1 MKKGERRKQELLKI
15 AYRMFIEK
23 GYENTSIDEI
33 IAEAGIAK
41 GTYYYYFESKEATLE
56 AVIDIMIEEEIGRAK
71 EVLETS
77 LPVPQKLVS
86 VIYSLRPAQDEQVI
100 ADALDATENIV
111 MQEKVN
117 RRIVEEAVPLLTE
130 VVKEGISQGI
140 FECTNIEERVRML
153 LIISQHIFDDRI
165 FTDRD
170 VEVYVDVVEKT
181 LGAKG
186 GTMSFIAELI
196 SGGQDEKFATHK
208 R

>member
-56 AVIDIMIEEEIGRAK
+56 AVIEMMIEEEVGRTKA
-71 EVLETS
+71 VLETS

-100 ADALDATENIV
+100 AKALDVTENIV
-111 MQEKVN
+111 MHEKVN

-153 LIISQHIFDDRI
+153 LIISQHIFDDGI

-186 GTMSFIAELI
+186 GTMSFIAELV
-196 SGGQDEKFATHK
+196 SGGVYVRTDDNQ
-208 R
+208 

>member
-56 AVIDIMIEEEIGRAK
+56 AVIEMMIEEEVGRAK
-71 EVLETS
+71 AVLETS

-100 ADALDATENIV
+100 VKALDVTENIV
-111 MQEKVN
+111 MHEKVN
-117 RRIVEEAVPLLTE
+117 RRIVEETVPLLTE

-153 LIISQHIFDDRI
+153 LIISQHIFDDGI

-170 VEVYVDVVEKT
+170 VEVYIDVVEKT

-196 SGGQDEKFATHK
+196 SGGVYVRTDDNQ
-208 R
+208 

>member
-56 AVIDIMIEEEIGRAK
+56 AVIEMMIEEEVGRAK
-71 EVLETS
+71 AVLETS

-100 ADALDATENIV
+100 AKALDVTENIV
-111 MQEKVN
+111 MHEKVN

-153 LIISQHIFDDRI
+153 LIISQHIFDDGI

-170 VEVYVDVVEKT
+170 VEVYIDVVEKT

-196 SGGQDEKFATHK
+196 SGGVYVRTDDNK
-208 R
+208 

>member
-15 AYRMFIEK
+15 AYRMFIEN
-23 GYENTSIDEI
+23 GYENTSIDDI

-56 AVIDIMIEEEIGRAK
+56 AVIDMMIEEEVGRAK
-71 EVLETS
+71 EALETS

-100 ADALDATENIV
+100 AKALDARENIV
-111 MQEKVN
+111 MHEKVN

-130 VVKEGISQGI
+130 VVKEGLSQGI
-140 FECTNIEERVRML
+140 FECTNIEERVKML
-153 LIISQHIFDDRI
+153 LIMSQHMFDDGN

-170 VEVYVDVVEKT
+170 VEVYIDMVEKT
-181 LGAKG
+181 VGAES
-186 GTMSFIAELI
+186 GTMSFISELI
-196 SGGQDEKFATHK
+196 SGGRDE
-208 R
+208 

>member
-56 AVIDIMIEEEIGRAK
+56 AVIEMMIEEEVGRAK
-71 EVLETS
+71 AVLETS

-100 ADALDATENIV
+100 AKALDVTENIV
-111 MQEKVN
+111 MHEKVN

-153 LIISQHIFDDRI
+153 IIISQHIFDDGI

-170 VEVYVDVVEKT
+170 VEVYIDVVEKT

-186 GTMSFIAELI
+186 GTLSFIAELI
-196 SGGQDEKFATHK
+196 SGGVYVRTDDNQ
-208 R
+208 

>member
-15 AYRMFIEK
+15 AYRMFIEN

-56 AVIDIMIEEEIGRAK
+56 AVIDMMIEEEVGRAK
-71 EVLETS
+71 EALETS

-100 ADALDATENIV
+100 AKALDARENIV
-111 MQEKVN
+111 MHEKVN

-130 VVKEGISQGI
+130 VVKEGLSQGI
-140 FECTNIEERVRML
+140 FECTNIEERVKML
-153 LIISQHIFDDRI
+153 LIMSQHMFDDGN
-165 FTDRD
+165 FTVRD
-170 VEVYVDVVEKT
+170 VEVYIDMVEKT
-181 LGAKG
+181 FGAES
-186 GTMSFIAELI
+186 GTMRFISELI
-196 SGGQDEKFATHK
+196 SGGRDE
-208 R
+208 

>member
-56 AVIDIMIEEEIGRAK
+56 AVIDMMIEEEVGRAK
-71 EVLETS
+71 AVLETS

-86 VIYSLRPAQDEQVI
+86 VIDSLRPAQDEQVI
-100 ADALDATENIV
+100 AKALDVTENIV
-111 MQEKVN
+111 MHEKVN

-153 LIISQHIFDDRI
+153 LIISQHIFDDGI

-196 SGGQDEKFATHK
+196 SGGVYVRTDDNQ
-208 R
+208 

>member
-56 AVIDIMIEEEIGRAK
+56 AVIEMMIEEEVGRAK
-71 EVLETS
+71 AVLGTS

-100 ADALDATENIV
+100 AKALDVTENIV
-111 MQEKVN
+111 MHEKVN
-117 RRIVEEAVPLLTE
+117 RRIVEETVPLLTE

-153 LIISQHIFDDRI
+153 LIISQHIFDDGI
-165 FTDRD
+165 FTDKD
-170 VEVYVDVVEKT
+170 VEVYIDVVEKT

-186 GTMSFIAELI
+186 GTMSCIAELI
-196 SGGQDEKFATHK
+196 SAL
-208 R
+208 

>member
-56 AVIDIMIEEEIGRAK
+56 AVIEMMIEEEVGRAK
-71 EVLETS
+71 AVLETS

-100 ADALDATENIV
+100 AKALDVTENIV
-111 MQEKVN
+111 MHEKVN
-117 RRIVEEAVPLLTE
+117 RRIVEETVPLLTE

-153 LIISQHIFDDRI
+153 LIISQHIFDDGI

-170 VEVYVDVVEKT
+170 VEVYIDVVEKT

-196 SGGQDEKFATHK
+196 SGGVYVRTDDNQ
-208 R
+208 

>member
-56 AVIDIMIEEEIGRAK
+56 AVIEMMIEEEVGRAK
-71 EVLETS
+71 AVLETS

-100 ADALDATENIV
+100 AKALDVTENIV
-111 MQEKVN
+111 MHEKVN

-153 LIISQHIFDDRI
+153 IIISQHIFDDEI

-170 VEVYVDVVEKT
+170 VEVYIDVVEKT

-196 SGGQDEKFATHK
+196 SGGVYVRTDDNQ
-208 R
+208 